1 MSSANESFRGRVVL
15 VTGGARGVGRAIST
29 AFARLGA
36 HVIVNYFHATE
47 EAPALVAELREAGHS
62 AEPIRASVAMR
73 PQVDAMFDTIA
84 ERHGRLDVLVNNA
97 AAGALLPLSELD
109 ESHWRRA
116 LDTNLRGSLWCARR
130 AAALMRDG
138 SAIVNLSSLGSTMV
152 ISDYLTVG
160 TSKAAVE
167 SLTRYLAVEFAS
179 NGIRVNTASGGLID
193 GSVAGMFPQA
203 DRLAAQVKAA
213 TPLGHRLGTEEELAE
228 LVVFLASPQSS
239 WITGQT
245 VVADGGLSLGSFLL
259 SPAVPNPDAAE
270 VPEPLGNPD
279 DIAIVGMG
287 VVTPGANTPEELWKV
302 LNGSEH
308 VFTEPASFDIDSF
321 QSDDPDEEDRTYS
334 RRSGFITRFEPHP
347 TLRAELDAGTAPCE
361 ESTTLWLRH
370 SLLQAL
376 EGVGRNAEDRYFAS
390 FGYTAD
396 GSQDLEE
403 HLVLSGYTR
412 RMGFDPEERL
422 AKRYRRSHAPAS
434 EFLPH
439 RVGRNAFRGLLP
451 EQTEVVMVDTACSSS
466 LYAIDLGVKAL
477 REGTCDIAV
486 CGGAFA
492 YSARNLVLF
501 SKLRGLSRTGE
512 VRSFDQGAS
521 GVLFSDG
528 AGVIVL
534 KKLSRA
540 RADGDRVL
548 GVIDSVGMSCDGR
561 GKAIYAPNPAGQVH
575 ALRRAYDK
583 SEVDPATVKWV
594 VAHATGTQVGDSTE
608 VGTLDQVLGSGP
620 PALLSSN
627 KPIIG
632 HTGWTAG
639 VVSVVHVLS
648 GLDRGMVPAQ
658 AYLRNP
664 LPSLENSRFT
674 PPTTAAPLPSGTPL
688 RAAISSFGF
697 GGTNAHLVLSHQPHG
712 AVPSASPAADDIVVV
727 GWAVDVPGDATDV
740 LGWLRGTAAA
750 PPPGFGDEYPLPGF
764 DEVRLP
770 PTTLRNMDRTQIMLL
785 RAAARLD
792 VKVRDVCTEL
802 RDTTGVIAG
811 HMGPTRRAVHYA
823 LRCYL
828 GDLRAVLHDD
838 EAAVQRVADAVR
850 ALVPPSTEDAF
861 PGIMPNIIPARLAS
875 LWDFHGLNSTVDDGP
890 DSGLTAIRC
899 AERYLRHGD
908 LDIAL
913 VAGVNGNS
921 TPEFADVLAMA
932 GKRGEVGE
940 GAFVAVLARKATA
953 QAQGLP
959 ILATI
964 STALGSSDVDSRP
977 RRVSPLSDC
986 GRTYLGADGVVALLA
1001 RLVGPGGRGTV
1012 ASTADWG
1019 PQMTIHVARPEA
1031 EAATADETPSE
1042 RAHTYPV
1049 QRMVCRLAPAAARP
1063 AFAEIAALPPQTL
1076 LLVDDEK
1083 LVTGLTLP
1091 PGVIAVVAK
1100 DEPVAADA
1108 AGLPGPEFTVRHVRV
1123 VADLGASG
1131 DSADHVGA
1139 AARLRPLHDLAY
1151 LAAQRWTAQS
1161 GDSFGVILLDSMRGD
1176 VAHPATGPFTG
1187 LVKSLAREQDA
1198 AFALAV
1204 LTDGTSPDR
1213 ALEVWRVES
1222 AHDHEF
1228 AVVAHSRGSRLAP
1241 ALIDADLPMGRRDP
1255 LPSGAVVVAAGGSR
1269 GLTAELLHG
1278 LAARVTPT
1286 IYLLG
1291 RSAPGTEDV
1300 PERSVFLAEA
1310 LRTSPNRPV
1319 AELIAEHDRLRA
1331 RGQTARTM
1339 RRLADICGADRVHHI
1354 VCDLADP
1361 VAVDRAADTILSA
1374 HQQVDLLLNAAG
1386 LHRGGSVRTSPL
1398 EQARAVRDTKLLA
1411 HLNLSRAFA
1420 GRRPRR
1426 WINFGSLLAVLGWP
1440 GEADYCSGNDLLNQ
1454 AAAWQSAFGDGHES
1468 TLAWPLWDEAGFAS
1482 EPVTREL
1489 LRKQNTLTGLSNE
1502 DGVALF
1508 LDELSVDADAPV
1520 VTMLGGSE
1528 RRWLAARRRV
1538 TLCLATGENAVWRP
1552 DSSTDGYL
1560 DHHVLAGVPTLP
1572 GVFVTE
1578 LVTAD
1583 GVQPRTFRDLR
1594 FHSPISVPARH
1605 VPVYRVVRTPSGGLS
1620 VRSDVVTPSGLVLRR
1635 DRVYAE
1641 VAEIGTR
1648 DLGAAPRQARP
1659 VREGR
1664 AVVPSHYR
1672 STGRVVLS
1680 GPFRSLSDVRIGV
1693 DSTTASF
1700 TPRFGEWEQRFAGFR
1715 LPVLL
1720 MDAMVQLGLIIT
1732 QTTNG
1737 HDQDAPVPVGIG
1749 SIELFTTSN
1758 DVDLLDAHGRDVLV
1772 CADSEGVHAL
1782 APDGTV
1788 LVRMNG
1794 LEWTTRGRLTAA
1806 SAAGR

>member
-1 MSSANESFRGRVVL
+1 VSSANEPFRGRVVL

-36 HVIVNYFHATE
+36 HVIVNYFHATD
-47 EAPALVAELREAGHS
+47 EASALLAELREAGHS
-62 AEPIRASVAMR
+62 AEPIRASVAMQT
-73 PQVDAMFDTIA
+73 QVNAMFDTVT

-116 LDTNLRGSLWCARR
+116 LDTNLRGSLWCSRR

-152 ISDYLTVG
+152 INDYLTVG

-167 SLTRYLAVEFAS
+167 SLTRYLAVEFAPT
-179 NGIRVNTASGGLID
+179 GIRVNTASGGLVD
-193 GSVAGMFPQA
+193 GSVAGLFPRA
-203 DRLAAQVKAA
+203 DQLAAQVKAA

-239 WITGQT
+239 WITGQN

-259 SPAVPNPDAAE
+259 SPAAPNPDAAE
-270 VPEPLGNPD
+270 PQGHPD

-287 VVTPGANTPEELWKV
+287 VVTPGANTPEELWRV

-308 VFTEPASFDIDSF
+308 VFTEPAGFDIDSF
-321 QSDDPDEEDRTYS
+321 QSDDPDVEDRTYT

-347 TLRAELDAGTAPCE
+347 ALRAELDAGTAPCV

-376 EGVGRNAEDRYFAS
+376 EGVGRTAEDRYFAS

-412 RMGFDPEERL
+412 RLGFDPEERL
-422 AKRYRRSHAPAS
+422 AKRYLRPYAPAS

-477 REGTCDIAV
+477 REGTCDTAV

-512 VRSFDQGAS
+512 VRSFDRDAS

-528 AGVIVL
+528 AGAIVL

-548 GVIDSVGMSCDGR
+548 GVIDSVGLSCDGR

-583 SEVDPATVKWV
+583 SEVDPATVRWV
-594 VAHATGTQVGDSTE
+594 VAHATGTQAGDSTE
-608 VGTLDQVLGSGP
+608 VATLEQVLGAGP

-627 KPIIG
+627 KPVVG

-639 VVSVVHVLS
+639 VVSVVQVLS
-648 GLDRGMVPAQ
+648 GLARGVVPAQ

-674 PPTTAAPLPSGTPL
+674 PPVTATPLPSGTPR

-697 GGTNAHLVLSHQPHG
+697 GGTNAHLVLSDQPHG
-712 AVPSASPAADDIVVV
+712 TVNSPSPTDDEVVV
-727 GWAVDVPGDATDV
+727 VDWAADVPGDATDV

-792 VKVRDVCTEL
+792 AEVRDVCTEL
-802 RDTTGVIAG
+802 RDTTGVIVG

-908 LDIAL
+908 LDLAL
-913 VAGVNGNS
+913 VAGVSGNT
-921 TPEFADVLAMA
+921 TPEFVDVLATA
-932 GKRGEVGE
+932 GPRTDVVGE
-940 GAFVAVLARKATA
+940 GAFIAVLARKATA
-953 QAQGLP
+953 QARGLP
-959 ILATI
+959 FLATI
-964 STALGSSDVDSRP
+964 STALGSSDVDSRA
-977 RRVSPLSDC
+977 RRVTPLNDC
-986 GRTYLGADGVVALLA
+986 GRTYLGADGMVALLA
-1001 RLVGPGGRGTV
+1001 RLVGPGGRATV

-1019 PQMTIHVARPEA
+1019 PQVTIDVERSE
-1031 EAATADETPSE
+1031 TGIGTPSMP
-1042 RAHTYPV
+1042 ASGYPV
-1049 QRMVCRLAPAAARP
+1049 RRMVSRLEPAAPRP
-1063 AFAEIAALPPQTL
+1063 ASAEIAALPSQTL

-1083 LVTGLTLP
+1083 LLP
-1091 PGVIAVVAK
+1091 ELAPPAGVLAVVANG
-1100 DEPVAADA
+1100 EPAD
-1108 AGLPGPEFTVRHVRV
+1108 LPEPAFTVRHVRV
-1123 VADLGASG
+1123 VADLGAS
-1131 DSADHVGA
+1131 DEAADHAGTPD
-1139 AARLRPLHDLAY
+1139 RLRPLHDLAY
-1151 LAAQRWTAQS
+1151 LAAQRWTAQA
-1161 GDSFGVILLDSMRGD
+1161 GDSFGVILLDSVRGD
-1176 VAHPATGPFTG
+1176 VAHPAAGPFTG
-1187 LVKSLAREQDA
+1187 LVKSLAREHDA

-1204 LTDGTSPDR
+1204 LTDATSPGR
-1213 ALEVWRVES
+1213 ALDVWRGES

-1228 AVVAHSRGSRLAP
+1228 AVVAHSRGRRLVPTLVDAELP
-1241 ALIDADLPMGRRDP
+1241 ARRRDP
-1255 LPSGAVVVAAGGSR
+1255 LPSGAVIVAAGGSR
-1269 GLTAELLHG
+1269 GLTAELLCG
-1278 LAARVTPT
+1278 LAARVAPT

-1291 RSAPGTEDV
+1291 RNAPGREDV

-1310 LRTSPNRPV
+1310 RRTSPNRPI
-1319 AELIAEHDRLRA
+1319 AEVIAEHDRLRA
-1331 RGQTARTM
+1331 QAHTARTI
-1339 RRLADICGADRVHHI
+1339 RRLADSCGADRVHHL
-1354 VCDLADP
+1354 VCDLTDP
-1361 VAVDRAADTILSA
+1361 VAVGRAADTILSA
-1374 HQQVDLLLNAAG
+1374 HPRVELLINAAG
-1386 LHRGGSVRTSPL
+1386 LHRGGSVRTTTL

-1420 GRRPRR
+1420 GRRPHR
-1426 WINFGSLLAVLGWP
+1426 WINFGSLLAVLGWA
-1440 GEADYCSGNDLLNQ
+1440 GEADYCSGNDLLNH
-1454 AAAWQSAFGDGHES
+1454 AAAWQTEFGDGHES

-1502 DGVALF
+1502 DGLALF
-1508 LDELSVDADAPV
+1508 LDELSAGADAPV
-1520 VTMLGGSE
+1520 VTMLGHSE
-1528 RRWLAARRRV
+1528 RRWLAARRRGASCWV
-1538 TLCLATGENAVWRP
+1538 TGENAVWRP
-1552 DSSTDGYL
+1552 DPRTDGYL

-1578 LVTAD
+1578 LVTTEK
-1583 GVQPRTFRDLR
+1583 VRPVTFRDVR
-1594 FHSPISVPARH
+1594 FHAPITVSARQVPT
-1605 VPVYRVVRTPSGGLS
+1605 YRVVRSPSGGLS

-1635 DRVYAE
+1635 DRVHAE
-1641 VAEIGTR
+1641 VAEIGTGG
-1648 DLGAAPRQARP
+1648 LGVVPPHARP
-1659 VREGR
+1659 VRGGH
-1664 AVVPSHYR
+1664 AVAPSHYR
-1672 STGRVVLS
+1672 STGPVVLS
-1680 GPFRSLSDVRIGV
+1680 GPFRSLSGVRLGV

-1700 TPRFGEWEQRFAGFR
+1700 TPQLGAWEQRFGAFR

-1720 MDAMVQLGLIIT
+1720 MDAMVQLGLIT
-1732 QTTNG
+1732 AQTVNG

-1758 DVDLLDAHGRDVLV
+1758 DVGLLDAYGRDVLV
-1772 CADSEGVHAL
+1772 CADDEGVHAL

-1794 LEWTTRGRLTAA
+1794 LEWTTSGRLTAA

>member
-1 MSSANESFRGRVVL
+1 MSTATESFRGRVVL

-36 HVIVNYFHATE
+36 HVIVNYFHATD
-47 EAPALVAELREAGHS
+47 EAPALVDELRKAGHS
-62 AEPIRASVAMR
+62 AELIRASVAMR
-73 PQVDAMFDTIA
+73 PQVDTMFDTIT
-84 ERHGRLDVLVNNA
+84 ERHGRLDILVNYA
-97 AAGALLPLSELD
+97 GAGALLPLSELD

-116 LDTNLRGSLWCARR
+116 LDTNLRGSLWCAHR

-138 SAIVNLSSLGSTMV
+138 SAIVNLSSVGSTMV

-167 SLTRYLAVEFAS
+167 SLTRYLAVEFAP

-193 GSVAGMFPQA
+193 GAVAGMFPEA
-203 DRLAAQVKAA
+203 DRLAARVKEA
-213 TPLGHRLGTEEELAE
+213 TPLGHRLGTENELAE
-228 LVVFLASPQSS
+228 LVVFLASPQAS

-259 SPAVPNPDAAE
+259 SPAAPDTAAS
-270 VPEPLGNPD
+270 PEPQGHPD

-287 VVTPGANTPEELWKV
+287 VVTPGANTPEEFWEV
-302 LNGSEH
+302 LNSSEH
-308 VFTEPASFDIDSF
+308 VFSEPTSFDIDSF
-321 QSDDPDEEDRTYS
+321 QSDDPDVEDRTYT
-334 RRSGFITRFEPHP
+334 RRSGFITHFEPHP
-347 TLRAELDAGTAPCE
+347 ALRAELEAGAVPCE

-370 SLLQAL
+370 SLLQSL
-376 EGVGRNAEDRYFAS
+376 EGVGRLTSDRFFAS

-422 AKRYRRSHAPAS
+422 AKRYRRLSTPAA

-439 RVGRNAFRGLLP
+439 RVGRNALRGLLP

-477 REGTCDIAV
+477 RDGACDIAV

-512 VRSFDQGAS
+512 VRSFDQDAS

-528 AGVIVL
+528 AGVVVL

-548 GVIDSVGMSCDGR
+548 GVIDSVGLSCDGR

-575 ALRRAYDK
+575 ALRRAYDR
-583 SEVDPATVKWV
+583 SEVDPATVRWV

-608 VGTLDQVLGSGP
+608 VAALDQVLGSGP

-627 KPIIG
+627 KPVVG

-639 VVSVVHVLS
+639 VVSVVQVLS
-648 GLDRGMVPAQ
+648 GLDRGAVPAQ

-664 LPSLENSRFT
+664 LPSLETSRFT
-674 PPTTAAPLPSGTPL
+674 PPTAPAPLPSGTPL

-697 GGTNAHLVLSHQPHG
+697 GGTNAHLVLSDQPHG
-712 AVPSASPAADDIVVV
+712 TAASTPPADDDVVVV
-727 GWAVDVPGDATDV
+727 GWSADVPGDDTDV

-792 VKVRDVCTEL
+792 AKVREACTEL
-802 RDTTGVIAG
+802 HDTTGVIAG

-828 GDLRAVLHDD
+828 GDLRTVLHDD
-838 EAAVQRVADAVR
+838 ETALERVAREVR

-861 PGIMPNIIPARLAS
+861 PGIMPNIIPARLSS
-875 LWDFHGLNSTVDDGP
+875 LWDFHGLNSTVDDGL
-890 DSGLTAIRC
+890 DSGLAAIRC

-913 VAGVNGNS
+913 VAGVSGNS
-921 TPEFADVLAMA
+921 TPELADVLATA
-932 GKRGEVGE
+932 GEKAQVAE
-940 GAFVAVLARKATA
+940 GAFVVVLARKATA
-953 QAQGLP
+953 LAQGLP
-959 ILATI
+959 VLAEVGTTI
-964 STALGSSDVDSRP
+964 GVSDVDSRP
-977 RRVSPLSDC
+977 RRVPPLSGG

-1001 RLVGPGGRGTV
+1001 HLVGSGGRATV
-1012 ASTADWG
+1012 ASTAEWG
-1019 PQMTIHVARPEA
+1019 PQVTIDVARGAPARE
-1031 EAATADETPSE
+1031 
-1042 RAHTYPV
+1042 YPV
-1049 QRMVCRLAPAAARP
+1049 RRMVSRLEPAPPRP
-1063 AFAEIAALPPQTL
+1063 VSAEIAALPPQTL
-1076 LLVDDEK
+1076 LLAADKE
-1083 LVTGLTLP
+1083 LVARLSLP
-1091 PGVIAVVAK
+1091 PGVVAVVAK
-1100 DEPVAADA
+1100 DEPVTADA

-1123 VADLGASG
+1123 VADLGAS
-1131 DSADHVGA
+1131 DDAADHLGTAV
-1139 AARLRPLHDLAY
+1139 RLRPLHDLAH
-1151 LAAQRWTAQS
+1151 LAAQRWTAEAS
-1161 GDSFGVILLDSMRGD
+1161 GSFGVILLDAMRD
-1176 VAHPATGPFTG
+1176 DIAHPAAGPFTG
-1187 LVKSLAREQDA
+1187 LVKSLAREQEDP
-1198 AFALAV
+1198 FVLAV
-1204 LTDGTSPDR
+1204 LTDATTPDR
-1213 ALEVWRVES
+1213 ALDVWRAES

-1228 AVVAHSRGSRLAP
+1228 AVVAHSRGKRLAP
-1241 ALIDADLPMGRRDP
+1241 ALTDAELPPSHRDP
-1255 LPSGAVVVAAGGSR
+1255 LPPGAVVVAAGGAR
-1269 GLTAELLHG
+1269 GLTAELLCA
-1278 LAARVTPT
+1278 LATRVAPT

-1291 RSAPGTEDV
+1291 RSAPGREDV
-1300 PERSVFLAEA
+1300 PERATFLTEA
-1310 LRTSPNRPV
+1310 RRTSPDRPI
-1319 AELIAEHDRLRA
+1319 AELIAEHDGMRA
-1331 RGQTARTM
+1331 QAQTARTM
-1339 RRLADICGADRVHHI
+1339 RRLAEICGAARVHHL
-1354 VCDLADP
+1354 VCDLTDSA
-1361 VAVDRAADTILSA
+1361 AVGRAADTILSA
-1374 HQQVDLLLNAAG
+1374 HPQIDLLINAAG
-1386 LHRGGSVRTSPL
+1386 LHRGGSVRTTGL
-1398 EQARAVRDTKLLA
+1398 EQVRAVRDTKLLA

-1440 GEADYCSGNDLLNQ
+1440 GEADYCSGNDLLNLT
-1454 AAAWQSAFGDGHES
+1454 AAWQTAFGDGHES

-1489 LRKQNTLTGLSNE
+1489 LRKQNALTGLSNE
-1502 DGVALF
+1502 DGAGLF
-1508 LDELSVDADAPV
+1508 LDELGAGADAPV
-1520 VTMLGGSE
+1520 VTMLGRTE
-1528 RRWLAARRRV
+1528 QQWLAARRRAASCW
-1538 TLCLATGENAVWRP
+1538 TTGENAVWRP
-1552 DSSTDGYL
+1552 DPRTDGYL

-1572 GVFVTE
+1572 GVFLTE
-1578 LVTAD
+1578 LVTAE
-1583 GVQPRTFRDLR
+1583 GVQPVVFRNVR
-1594 FHSPISVPARH
+1594 FHAPITMPGRQAPS
-1605 VPVYRVVRTPSGGLS
+1605 YRVVRTSSGALS
-1620 VRSDVVTPSGLVLRR
+1620 VRSDVVAPSGLVLRR
-1635 DRVYAE
+1635 DRVHAE
-1641 VAEIGTR
+1641 VAEIGTHGP
-1648 DLGAAPRQARP
+1648 GAVPHHARP

-1664 AVVPSHYR
+1664 AMVPSHYR
-1672 STGRVVLS
+1672 SAGPVVLS
-1680 GPFRSLSDVRIGV
+1680 GPFRSLTGVRIGAA
-1693 DSTTASF
+1693 STTASF
-1700 TPRFGEWEQRFAGFR
+1700 APQFGAWEQRFAGFR

-1720 MDAMVQLGLIIT
+1720 MDAMVQLGLIT
-1732 QTTNG
+1732 AQTANG

-1758 DVDLLDAHGRDVLV
+1758 DVDLLNAHGRDVLV
-1772 CADSEGVHAL
+1772 CADRDGVHAL

-1794 LEWTTRGRLTAA
+1794 LEWSTSGRLTAA